1 MKFLTHPVVSALGI
15 ATFCLFGNLGLLV
28 STNHIAVYHQSGDA
42 FPLFAFAGVELV
54 VLWVLLALL
63 LLLVERLDR
72 IRVFLWSAILFLL
85 PWLVL
90 KNVAALFPEMLPSWL
105 GMSVLGTSL
114 VVSLVFVSRPSLL
127 PVLERILDF
136 AATILGFAAMS
147 GVIVIAQLIWFGWQA
162 RDLNS
167 PVTLHRPSE
176 VSSSARPKT
185 RVIWIVLDELSYQ
198 QVYEQRFAGLQLPAF
213 DRLAAESTVFTH
225 TIPAGMFTEAVIPS
239 LLTGRAID
247 RIRASADGQLAYTRM
262 RNSGEWQRFNQ
273 HDTVFQDALDAGL
286 STGVAGWYIPYC
298 RILPQVLDR
307 CFWVQRQPRV
317 DGIMP
322 GASISAN
329 LEDIL
334 RQQISAVRWHLFWK
348 NRTPEEDPPYAAAH
362 ISDFRDISAEGDSL
376 LKDHS
381 ADFIFLHI
389 PVPHLGGIYNRKT
402 GEFATTHSNYIDN
415 LALADRYL
423 AHVRAVAEQAGD
435 WDSSVVIVMGDHSWR
450 TQKIYIHQRSWTIE
464 EQLASHGG
472 QFDDRPAYILKLPGQ
487 QKGTQ
492 IDTPF
497 AAENTRKLLD
507 ALIGKKI
514 GTPEELSSW
523 VANLH
528 EKSDL

>member
-1 MKFLTHPVVSALGI
+1 MKFLTHPVVSALGL

-90 KNVAALFPEMLPSWL
+90 KNVAAFFPEMLPSWL

-213 DRLAAESTVFTH
+213 DRLAAESTVF
-225 TIPAGMFTEAVIPS
+225 
-239 LLTGRAID
+239 
-247 RIRASADGQLAYTRM
+247 
-262 RNSGEWQRFNQ
+262 
-273 HDTVFQDALDAGL
+273 
-286 STGVAGWYIPYC
+286 
-298 RILPQVLDR
+298 
-307 CFWVQRQPRV
+307 
-317 DGIMP
+317 
-322 GASISAN
+322 
-329 LEDIL
+329 
-334 RQQISAVRWHLFWK
+334 
-348 NRTPEEDPPYAAAH
+348 
-362 ISDFRDISAEGDSL
+362 
-376 LKDHS
+376 
-381 ADFIFLHI
+381 
-389 PVPHLGGIYNRKT
+389 
-402 GEFATTHSNYIDN
+402 
-415 LALADRYL
+415 
-423 AHVRAVAEQAGD
+423 
-435 WDSSVVIVMGDHSWR
+435 
-450 TQKIYIHQRSWTIE
+450 
-464 EQLASHGG
+464 
-472 QFDDRPAYILKLPGQ
+472 
-487 QKGTQ
+487 
-492 IDTPF
+492 
-497 AAENTRKLLD
+497 
-507 ALIGKKI
+507 
-514 GTPEELSSW
+514 
-523 VANLH
+523 
-528 EKSDL
+528 